1 LQLSKWELIEQMGPL
16 FTDQRAVAQYTGKR
30 PFGRLPFFP
39 LSFRFNFFI
48 RYKDYY
54 APLL

>member
-1 LQLSKWELIEQMGPL
+1 MGPL

-39 LSFRFNFFI
+39 LSFRRTIHNAGFI
-48 RYKDYY
+48 GREHPVA
-54 APLL
+54 APDSIS